1 MIRARLIGAGCL
13 WAFSNIRQETQ
24 PLFVDGGIA
33 LDRRKFAAETATEYR
48 NAISARLDNVGI
60 LRRTMSSLPTQDC
73 RLRRNAV
80 VSTCRILAEIDLNA
94 ANLGGI
100 PARTTCG
107 RIYGGNDNPLQHD
120 TVGDCRWS
128 DLDIQ
133 HLCGT
138 ASLAG
143 RLHWLVELTRKL
155 KPRPQR
161 TRGDGGVSASAARCR
176 RSGIRLQANA
186 RPAGAIPAGST
197 INTASSIQR
206 RSSDG
211 VLL

>member
-80 VSTCRILAEIDLNA
+80 VSPCRILAEIDLNA

-138 ASLAG
+138 ARLAG
-143 RLHWLVELTRKL
+143 GVFLPAATARA
-155 KPRPQR
+155 PS
-161 TRGDGGVSASAARCR
+161 GGSRFR
-176 RSGIRLQANA
+176 RA
-186 RPAGAIPAGST
+186 RPRDASVAAGSSPNHAAGAPHDRRDSARP
-197 INTASSIQR
+197 TAAQ
-206 RSSDG
+206 
-211 VLL
+211 